1 LVLIGHPP
9 STMQWTA
16 DDTNS
21 FSRIHAGLPKGH
33 LRTNA
38 DSAGTEIGT

>member
-1 LVLIGHPP
+1 
-9 STMQWTA
+9 MEWTA

-33 LRTNA
+33 GEARCRLRFYQSWQRA
-38 DSAGTEIGT
+38 LL